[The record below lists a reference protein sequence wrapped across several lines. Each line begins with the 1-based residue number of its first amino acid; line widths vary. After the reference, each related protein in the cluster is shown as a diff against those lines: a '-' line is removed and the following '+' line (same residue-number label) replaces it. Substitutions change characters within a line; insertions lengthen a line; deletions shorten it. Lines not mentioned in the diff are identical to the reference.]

1 MAFGGKAVFAFTRRF
16 SDTSWIEVSAVYFLG
31 PGKQTGDR
39 YDLDV
44 MKAVSSP
51 ACCWSSRC
59 ELLHWQRLLLS
70 RAHTP
75 NRNEKVLWPLNVA
88 SCCLQ
93 NTSETK
99 FNERSM
105 KQAPL
110 RLELGETTEII
121 AWALQTQTFWTA
133 FRKTLLCLFDL
144 RSRHDIDT
152 AERISVAFVSIQEG
166 QIELSPFWI

>member
-1 MAFGGKAVFAFTRRF
+1 MFAFTRRF
-16 SDTSWIEVSAVYFLG
+16 SDTSLVEVSAVYFLG

-39 YDLDV
+39 YDLDMKAV

-59 ELLHWQRLLLS
+59 ELLHWQCLLLS

-121 AWALQTQTFWTA
+121 A
-133 FRKTLLCLFDL
+133 
-144 RSRHDIDT
+144 
-152 AERISVAFVSIQEG
+152 
-166 QIELSPFWI
+166 